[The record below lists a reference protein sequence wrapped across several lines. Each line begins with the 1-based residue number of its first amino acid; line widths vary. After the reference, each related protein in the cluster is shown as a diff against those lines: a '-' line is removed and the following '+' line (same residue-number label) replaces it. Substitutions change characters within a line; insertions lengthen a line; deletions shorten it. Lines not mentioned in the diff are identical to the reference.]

1 MRRDPK
7 HMGSLEARLDV
18 VSSARLIL
26 SYDSIWNRPADLW
39 IFCAVRRKTLR
50 GKTPKATD
58 KSFSP
63 LIQQSNPHESAELI
77 YSDQLAFAFFP
88 RKCVE
93 SSGALAKATA
103 V

>member
-1 MRRDPK
+1 M
-7 HMGSLEARLDV
+7 LFEF
-18 VSSARLIL
+18 L
-26 SYDSIWNRPADLW
+26 SQLSEQ
-39 IFCAVRRKTLR
+39 R
-50 GKTPKATD
+50 GKPLKATD
-58 KSFSP
+58 KSFLP
-63 LIQQSNPHESAELI
+63 LFSNPPPIQSAELI